1 MLVGVTVLLAHV
13 DLAAPREPGL
23 ERLTVR
29 AGEMVGTKE
38 PGLAPVAGREQYWGR
53 ELGPERTAMRWVPG
67 ASAHW
72 GESSLRARAQQAGRT
87 PDAKPAVP
95 RASRGP
101 GPPRDLPQAGKRH
114 SHSE

>member
-1 MLVGVTVLLAHV
+1 MAHV

-38 PGLAPVAGREQYWGR
+38 PGLAPVAVLEQYWGR
-53 ELGPERTAMRWVPG
+53 EPGPERTAMRWVPG

-72 GESSLRARAQQAGRT
+72 GESSLRAQAQ
-87 PDAKPAVP
+87 
-95 RASRGP
+95 
-101 GPPRDLPQAGKRH
+101 
-114 SHSE
+114 

>member
-1 MLVGVTVLLAHV
+1 MSVGVTVLRAHV

-29 AGEMVGTKE
+29 AEERVGTKE
-38 PGLAPVAGREQYWGR
+38 PGLAPVAVLEQYWGR
-53 ELGPERTAMRWVPG
+53 EPGPERTAMRWVSG

-72 GESSLRARAQQAGRT
+72 EESSLRAQAQQAGKP

-95 RASRGP
+95 RVLA
-101 GPPRDLPQAGKRH
+101 PPRDLPQAGKVH
-114 SHSE
+114 SHSG